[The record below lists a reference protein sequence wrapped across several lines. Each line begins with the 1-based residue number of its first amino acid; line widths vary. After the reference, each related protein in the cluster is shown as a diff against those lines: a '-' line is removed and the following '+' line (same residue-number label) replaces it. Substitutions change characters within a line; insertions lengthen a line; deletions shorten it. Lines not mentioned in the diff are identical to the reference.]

1 MSKSIRISK
10 KHGLNPTIPVCFWCG
25 EEKQEIALMG
35 HVSTKDNN
43 DFEMP
48 MRCVINY
55 EPCEKCAAAWK
66 NAVIILETTEKDIKR
81 PAISKNNDKNI
92 YPTGSLVGI
101 TEDAASRIFEHD
113 YKFGEVIL
121 LDEKPFKTLFAD
133 AISESKER

>member
-10 KHGLNPTIPVCFWCG
+10 KHGLNPTIPICFWCG
-25 EEKQEIALMG
+25 EEKREIALMG

-43 DFEMP
+43 DIEMP
-48 MRCVINY
+48 MHCIIDY

-81 PAISKNNDKNI
+81 PAISKNNDKNT

-101 TEDAASRIFEHD
+101 TEDAASRIIEHD

-133 AISESKER
+133 VISESEER